1 MWSARGGHSGGG
13 GGQCIGRRLVQ
24 QGEPGGVDVESTV
37 QV

>member
-1 MWSARGGHSGGG
+1 MVCEGGVTQGGG
-13 GGQCIGRRLVQ
+13 PGQCIGRRLVQ